1 MHFLLKKSLKNLIKL
16 SQMLSML
23 RLQNGKLLLRLG
35 EMLMVTIRLPNF
47 QHSMPHKRNLKKQQL
62 LAQVELF
69 SLSLVFQLLL
79 LLLLLVV
86 SITKEEELKMLK
98 VVRLMTESFTRAKLP
113 QLTLTRR
120 HKKLP
125 SLTLMYEQ
133 DELNFNYF

>member
-1 MHFLLKKSLKNLIKL
+1 LL
-16 SQMLSML
+16 Q
-23 RLQNGKLLLRLG
+23 
-35 EMLMVTIRLPNF
+35 P
-47 QHSMPHKRNLKKQQL
+47 
-62 LAQVELF
+62 
-69 SLSLVFQLLL
+69 
-79 LLLLLVV
+79 LLLVV

>member
-1 MHFLLKKSLKNLIKL
+1 
-16 SQMLSML
+16 
-23 RLQNGKLLLRLG
+23 
-35 EMLMVTIRLPNF
+35 
-47 QHSMPHKRNLKKQQL
+47 
-62 LAQVELF
+62 
-69 SLSLVFQLLL
+69 LLL

-120 HKKLP
+120 HKKSP